1 MTLAGTSFSNSFKE
15 SGKSYVGVYGNVS
28 NMGAVMPDED
38 NYLSMEENSLNDP
51 NQQLYFRLNF
61 FKESDE
67 NFVHAFKTTYL
78 PFNSAIKQEVYVTVT
93 CFILDPAY

>member
-1 MTLAGTSFSNSFKE
+1 
-15 SGKSYVGVYGNVS
+15 
-28 NMGAVMPDED
+28 MPDEE

-67 NFVHAFKTTYL
+67 SFVHAFKTTYL
-78 PFNSAIKQEVYVTVT
+78 PFSSAIKQEMCVHMQQY
-93 CFILDPAY
+93 FLQSS